1 MKEIMK
7 KVKSIEDSGLLIKV
21 VTKTIEN
28 QMKKQKL
35 DFLGMLLGTLVANL
49 LMNML
54 TGKGVVKGG
63 NGDGQAGNI

>member
-35 DFLGMLLGTLVANL
+35 DFLGMLLGTLVASL

-63 NGDGQAGNI
+63 NGDGQAGN

>member
-28 QMKKQKL
+28 QMKKEKL
-35 DFLGMLLGTLVANL
+35 DFLGMLLGTLVASL
-49 LMNML
+49 LMNMV

-63 NGDGQAGNI
+63 NGDGQAGN